1 MQYFTGSILETIAD
15 MIVIPTGV
23 HGVIVPKSI
32 QDEMFSDLPIV
43 NQDQWQTDVVARK
56 FYLGNITGYYIRDGR
71 YKGQWLTLV
80 PIDTHME
87 FAHFSDALKKV
98 FTLASELG
106 ITTIAT
112 CRLTEKFSYD
122 LQEEMFEFY
131 EGIYYLKDGVEL
143 YFYTEEG
150 MNDEDAD
157 DPPKPLI
164 VQVAEV
170 SEPEEKDRGE

>member
-1 MQYFTGSILETIAD
+1 
-15 MIVIPTGV
+15 
-23 HGVIVPKSI
+23 
-32 QDEMFSDLPIV
+32 
-43 NQDQWQTDVVARK
+43 
-56 FYLGNITGYYIRDGR
+56 
-71 YKGQWLTLV
+71 
-80 PIDTHME
+80 ME